1 MPFKTTFEN
10 YKRVFRHQLSGVDAL
25 PQLSILG
32 LISGSLTAGVILLF
46 RFLIE
51 APLAYF
57 FPEGDP
63 ENYEG
68 LSTFMRAVLPISGA
82 FLIGVIWYRLKINQR
97 KVGVAFVMERLN
109 YHQGYITF
117 KSLCTQFIGGVL
129 TILSG
134 QSAGREGPAVHL
146 GAACSS
152 LLGRYLNL
160 PNNSIRTLI
169 SCGTAA
175 AISASFN
182 TPIAGVIF
190 AMEVVMMEYSIAGFT
205 PVILASVA
213 AAIISQ
219 GVYGADPAFLVPQL
233 YMNSLAEVPY
243 IVFCGIAIGFVSACF
258 VGLIKQTMRFSNSH
272 FDRSIFYRILAAGTL
287 TAGAAIFLPE
297 IMGVGYD
304 TVNRTLLGE
313 YGLFLLFTIAIGK
326 IIVTGISVG
335 LGMPSGLVGPV
346 LFIGATIG
354 GLFGIIAEWIMPN
367 TASSV
372 GFYAMLGMGAMMGS
386 ALQAPLAA
394 LLALLELTQNPNI
407 ILPGMLIIVISS
419 LVASEVFNQKSI
431 FLSILKEQGLDYH
444 NSPVIQA
451 LRRVSVGAIM
461 SRQFSPSD
469 RTLSYEDAKALLRQ
483 EPKWILINNSE
494 SNPVSLLPTVD
505 LAHYLEENE
514 ALYLEAEQDLLAERM
529 LVDLFEIPAQR
540 KDVASLYFQA
550 TLQEAL
556 DRFTEAKT
564 DALYVERT
572 SGATVTR
579 VLGILTRADVEN
591 YYQYKRK

>member
-1 MPFKTTFEN
+1 MPLKLHFEN
-10 YKRVFRHQLSGVDAL
+10 YKRVFRQQLSGVDAL
-25 PQLSILG
+25 PQLAILG

-46 RFLIE
+46 RFMIE
-51 APLAYF
+51 VPLAYF
-57 FPEGDP
+57 LPEGDP
-63 ENYEG
+63 ENFEG
-68 LSTFMRAVLPISGA
+68 LSTFMRALLPVSGA
-82 FLIGVIWYRLKINQR
+82 ILIGTIWYRLKISQR
-97 KVGVAFVMERLN
+97 KVGVALVMERLN
-109 YHQGYITF
+109 YHQGYISF
-117 KSLCTQFIGGVL
+117 KSLMTQFVGGVL

-146 GAACSS
+146 GAAASS

-219 GVYGADPAFLVPQL
+219 VFYGADPAFLVPQL
-233 YMNSLAEVPY
+233 YMNSLMEIPY
-243 IVFCGIAIGFVSACF
+243 IIVCGIGIGIVSACF
-258 VGLIKQTMRFSNSH
+258 VGLIKLTLRNSSSN
-272 FDRSIFYRILAAGTL
+272 IFYRISAAGAL
-287 TAGAAIFLPE
+287 TAAAAVFIPE
-297 IMGVGYD
+297 VMGVGYD
-304 TVNRTLLGE
+304 TVNQTLLGE
-313 YGLFLLFTIAIGK
+313 FGLLLLCTIALVK
-326 IIVTGISVG
+326 IVVTGISVG
-335 LGMPSGLVGPV
+335 LGMPSGLVGPI
-346 LFIGATIG
+346 LFIGATVG
-354 GLFGIIAEWIMPN
+354 GVFGLIAEWLMPEL
-367 TASSV
+367 ASSA

-407 ILPGMLIIVISS
+407 IMPAMLIIVVSS
-419 LVASEVFNQKSI
+419 MVASEVFKQQSI

-444 NSPVIQA
+444 NSPIIQA

-461 SRQFSPSD
+461 TRQFSHAK
-469 RTLSYEDAKALLRQ
+469 RHIVYEEAKEVLRQ

-494 SNPVSLLPTVD
+494 GKPVSLLPTVD

-514 ALYLEAEQDLLAERM
+514 KELVEGEEHPIKERI
-529 LVDLFEIPAQR
+529 LIDLFEIPAHR
-540 KDVASLYFQA
+540 KDIASLYFQA
-550 TLQEAL
+550 TLQETL
-556 DRFTEAKT
+556 DRFTETKT

-572 SGATVTR
+572 SAPTVTR
-579 VLGILTRADVEN
+579 VLGVVTRAEVEN